1 MAKRSEMISFDE
13 SMEILGQ
20 LSVPLC
26 GTQKLFVTEAVGRF
40 LAEDIVAKE
49 DNPSAP
55 TAAMD
60 GYAIKAKDQAQGSL
74 RVVGQT
80 PAGSEVAKELQ
91 EGEAIKT
98 FTGSLMPKGADTL
111 IPIENVEVE
120 GERILIKEP
129 VPEGFSVRP
138 VGENYTKG
146 EVLIQKGSR
155 IGFAEVGVM
164 ASLNVVMPLVYQRPK
179 VGILSTGSE
188 VLEIGEQQSSPAQLR
203 SSNNY
208 TLEALTRLHGGEPV
222 QLGAVGDEKA
232 QITEAMRE
240 GLRSS
245 DILVT
250 TGGVSVGDYDFVKD
264 VVRKA
269 LGAEVAFKGVVIKP
283 GQHVMV
289 ARAGQK
295 FIISLPGFAFSSTVT
310 FMLYVLPL
318 IYRMQGSNYQPK
330 MVYATLKEPFI
341 KRSKKTEFTPCNVS
355 IEDGEFFVD
364 FAGHKVGSSAI
375 LTNMLG
381 ENKGLVVTSPTEGNK
396 DAGERVLVWL
406 INSI

>member
-1 MAKRSEMISFDE
+1 MISFEE
-13 SMEILGQ
+13 SVKILQ
-20 LSVPLC
+20 NLQVPLS
-26 GTQKLFVTEAVGRF
+26 GVEKLFLTEAIGGF

-49 DNPSAP
+49 DNPPAP

-60 GYAIKAKDQAQGSL
+60 GYAIKAKDQTKGSL

-91 EGEAIKT
+91 VGEAIKT

-120 GERILIKEP
+120 GEQILIKEP

-138 VGENYTKG
+138 VGENYSMG
-146 EVLIQKGSR
+146 EVLIKKGSH

-164 ASLNVVMPLVYQRPK
+164 ASLNIVMPLVYQKPK

-232 QITEAMRE
+232 QIAEAMGE

-264 VVRKA
+264 VVREA

-295 FIISLPGFAFSSTVT
+295 FIVSLPGFAFSSTVT

-341 KRSKKTEFTPCNVS
+341 KRSKKTEFTPCNIS

>member
-1 MAKRSEMISFDE
+1 MISFEE
-13 SMEILGQ
+13 SMEILQGLQ
-20 LSVPLC
+20 VPSC

-49 DNPSAP
+49 DNPVAP

-60 GYAIKAKDQAQGSL
+60 GYAIRAKDQEKGSL

-80 PAGSEVAKELQ
+80 PAGSEVERALQ

-98 FTGSLMPKGADTL
+98 FTGSLMPQGADTL

-138 VGENYTKG
+138 VGENYSEG
-146 EVLIQKGSR
+146 EVLIKKGSR

-164 ASLNVVMPLVYQRPK
+164 ASLNIVMPLVYQRPK

-188 VLEIGEQQSSPAQLR
+188 VLEIGEQQTSPAQLR

-208 TLEALTRLHGGEPV
+208 TLEALTRMNGGEPV

-240 GLRSS
+240 GLKSS

-264 VVRKA
+264 VVREA
-269 LGAEVAFKGVVIKP
+269 LGAQVAFKGVVIKP

-289 ARAGQK
+289 AQAGQK
-295 FIISLPGFAFSSTVT
+295 FIVSLPGFAFSSTVT

-318 IYRMQGSNYQPK
+318 LYRMQGSDYRPK
-330 MVYATLKEPFI
+330 MVYATLKEPFV

-364 FAGHKVGSSAI
+364 FTGHKEGSSAI

-381 ENKGLVVTSPTEGNK
+381 EEKGLVVTSPMDGNK
-396 DAGERVLVWL
+396 EAGERVLVWL

>member
-1 MAKRSEMISFDE
+1 MISFEE
-13 SMEILGQ
+13 SMERLQG
-20 LSVPLC
+20 LEVPLC
-26 GTQKLFVTEAVGRF
+26 GVQKLFLTQTLGRH
-40 LAEDIVAKE
+40 LAQDVVADE

-60 GYAIKAKDQAQGSL
+60 GYAIKAQDQVKRSL
-74 RVVGQT
+74 RIVGQT
-80 PAGSEVAKELQ
+80 PAGSEVKRELG

-98 FTGSLMPKGADTL
+98 FTGSLMPEGADTL
-111 IPIENVEVE
+111 IPIENVRVE
-120 GERILIKEP
+120 DEKILIEKP

-146 EVLIQKGSR
+146 EVLIKKGSR
-155 IGFAEVGVM
+155 IGFAEIGVM
-164 ASLNVVMPLVYQRPK
+164 ASLNIVMPLVYQRPK

-188 VLEIGEQQSSPAQLR
+188 VLEIGEPQSSPAQLR

-208 TLEALTRLHGGEPV
+208 TLEALTTLHGGEPV
-222 QLGAVGDEKA
+222 QLGAVGDERA
-232 QITEAMRE
+232 QITQAMRE
-240 GLRSS
+240 GLKSS

-264 VVRKA
+264 VVREA

-289 ARAGQK
+289 AQAGQK
-295 FIISLPGFAFSSTVT
+295 FIVSLPGFAYSSTVT

-318 IYRMQGSNYQPK
+318 IYRMQGSNYWPK
-330 MVYATLKEPFI
+330 MVYATLKEPFV

-364 FAGHKVGSSAI
+364 FAGNKEGSSAI

-381 ENKGLVVTSPTEGNK
+381 ENRALVVTSPQEGNK

-406 INSI
+406 INHI

>member
-1 MAKRSEMISFDE
+1 MISFEE
-13 SMEILGQ
+13 SVKILQ
-20 LSVPLC
+20 NLQVPLS
-26 GTQKLFVTEAVGRF
+26 GVEKLFLTEAIGGF

-60 GYAIKAKDQAQGSL
+60 GYAIKAEDQTKGSL

-91 EGEAIKT
+91 VGEAIKT

-120 GERILIKEP
+120 GEQILIKEP
-129 VPEGFSVRP
+129 VPKGFSVRP
-138 VGENYTKG
+138 VGENYSMG
-146 EVLIQKGSR
+146 EALIKKGSR

-164 ASLNVVMPLVYQRPK
+164 ASLNIVMPLVYQKPK

-264 VVRKA
+264 VVREA
-269 LGAEVAFKGVVIKP
+269 LGAEVTFKGVVIKP

-330 MVYATLKEPFI
+330 MVYATLKEPFV

>member
-1 MAKRSEMISFDE
+1 MISFEE
-13 SMEILGQ
+13 SVNILQ
-20 LSVPLC
+20 NLQVPLN
-26 GTQKLFVTEAVGRF
+26 GVQKLFLTEAVGGF
-40 LAEDIVAKE
+40 LAEDIVADE
-49 DNPSAP
+49 DNPLVP

-60 GYAIKAKDQAQGSL
+60 GYAIKARDQVRGSL
-74 RVVGQT
+74 RIVGQT
-80 PAGSEVAKELQ
+80 PAGSEVKRELG

-98 FTGSLMPKGADTL
+98 FTGSLMPQGADTL
-111 IPIENVEVE
+111 IPIENVKVKDEK
-120 GERILIKEP
+120 ILIKEL

-146 EVLIQKGSR
+146 EVLIKKGSR
-155 IGFAEVGVM
+155 IGFAEIGVM
-164 ASLNVVMPLVYQRPK
+164 ASLNIVMPLVYQRPK

-188 VLEIGEQQSSPAQLR
+188 VLEIGAPQSSPAQLR

-208 TLEALTRLHGGEPV
+208 TLEALTTLHGGEPV
-222 QLGAVGDEKA
+222 QLGAVGDDKV

-240 GLRSS
+240 GLKSS

-264 VVRKA
+264 VVREA

-289 ARAGQK
+289 AQAGQK
-295 FIISLPGFAFSSTVT
+295 FIVSLPGFAYSSTVT

-318 IYRMQGSNYQPK
+318 IYRMQGSNYWPK
-330 MVYATLKEPFI
+330 MVYATLKEPFV

-364 FAGHKVGSSAI
+364 FAGNKEGSSAI

-381 ENKGLVVTSPTEGNK
+381 ENKALVVTSPQEGNK
-396 DAGERVLVWL
+396 EAGERVLVWL
-406 INSI
+406 INHI